1 MQLFVDVFWTGKSNK
16 IKKTLI
22 VESGEESL
30 QEQASS
36 HKYSDGVILE
46 SLEVIVFGLSGSLE
60 AWISKKKYFFNS
72 ILEN

>member
-1 MQLFVDVFWTGKSNK
+1 MQLFVDVFWTSKSNK

-22 VESGEESL
+22 IESGEESL

-46 SLEVIVFGLSGSLE
+46 SLKVIVFGLYGSLG
-60 AWISKKKYFFNS
+60 AWISKKKS
-72 ILEN
+72 IFLTLF